1 MRLALPILQLGA
13 FLCAGMLHA
22 APPTTNS
29 GIVPTV
35 GATAIPKPSST
46 PLAFKQPDKLDGA
59 IMDGNGIL
67 WAYSRQFANH
77 LFRFN
82 GTNWSDQ
89 AAPFLRDPQAK
100 PQRLARMKDG
110 SVACLWRLDEKKMG
124 ISIHTASTAS
134 IMGIAT
140 GDVPRNDGVIDAPIA
155 DSKGRLW
162 ITGQFPNIYR
172 VDDKNGWKTLL
183 QITTEQLTNPEK
195 LPDECSRIH
204 AIEAGDGTLWAWSE
218 QQYVRRANLKGVF
231 LIKDDKAELH
241 REFQTT
247 SGQKI
252 DAQSILSVINADKQH
267 LWVSV
272 KFDGI
277 YKVDVSTLSFERL
290 ADPEGQQLRIV
301 QELHQVND
309 DLYAVV
315 WVMDHAVLWRLRD
328 HAWKQILPNMEAQHP
343 WGCEFVPVPQGVV
356 MHTTREAPWFIPNE
370 GEPVQLTW
378 KYGFPLSGCRSMT
391 CFPNGSLLAI
401 GFNGDVFCGPFQ
413 FPPKEKGSSR
423 VIEIRS
429 NKSQPWLLDSEG
441 TPWTISIDTPNIL
454 SRWSAGAWL
463 SVPMPSPVDESTRRA
478 RNILSD
484 EQGRIWVLPPQSS
497 PQAESLP
504 VQIYGIHSNKWESFP
519 SLQDAF
525 LKIKPSPRF
534 LGNGQYIFGPEYSP
548 DHRRIA
554 FRKETRTYQV
564 DKIWRSESFKNFWY
578 YDGSLWRDINV
589 YDVIGTKDEHVQLGP
604 PWFNKEG
611 MLSVTV
617 RDGNS
622 PTTWRLDAHD
632 TWKKGVFESHFPDDI
647 WSEKPNPTPSDRP
660 PTPDG
665 CVTDSPES
673 IVQDNHGIY
682 WLVWQGVLYK
692 AVTGRC
698 IQVLGPDDTLPLK
711 AHTYLHKV
719 FIDRDGNAFIRASS
733 GHMMAF
739 IVKSISKP
747 PSTHLEINK
756 PEGDSVQAR
765 FLESSKQ
772 DVEFRWQLDEQGWK
786 TTKESLLNLSG
797 LPNGKHTLKVSATD
811 AELQS
816 DAAPATATFTIHVN
830 PERQMAQLIKKLSD
844 PDYDRRKGAIES
856 LALQP
861 VLSKH
866 SLLKAR
872 QNANDDLKWWIDAAL
887 QRMGVSR

>member
-29 GIVPTV
+29 SVVPTA

-46 PLAFKQPDKLDGA
+46 PLTLKQPDKLDGA

-89 AAPFLRDPQAK
+89 AAPFLLDPQAK

-124 ISIHTASTAS
+124 VSIHTASTAS

-140 GDVPRNDGVIDAPIA
+140 GDVPRNDGVIDAPLA

-162 ITGQFPNIYR
+162 ITGQFPSIYR

-204 AIEAGDGTLWAWSE
+204 AIEAGDGTLWVWSE

-241 REFQTT
+241 SEFQTT

-277 YKVDVSTLSFERL
+277 YKVDVSTLVFERL

-315 WVMDHAVLWRLRD
+315 WVMDHAVLWRVRD

-378 KYGFPLSGCRSMT
+378 KYGFPLSGCRSMA
-391 CFPNGSLLAI
+391 CFPNGTLFAI
-401 GFNGDVFCGPFQ
+401 GHNGEVFCGPFP
-413 FPPKEKGSSR
+413 FPPQEKGGSR
-423 VIEIRS
+423 IIEIRS
-429 NKSQPWLLDSEG
+429 HERQPWVLDSEG
-441 TPWTISIDTPNIL
+441 VPWTISNDTPDIL
-454 SRWSAGAWL
+454 SRWSGGTWITIPIPPPKNMAT
-463 SVPMPSPVDESTRRA
+463 SRT

-484 EQGRIWVLPPQSS
+484 GQGRIWVLPPETS
-497 PQAESLP
+497 PQSKPLP
-504 VQIYGIHSNKWESFP
+504 VQIYDIHAKKWQSFP
-519 SLQDAF
+519 SLQEAF
-525 LKIKPSPRF
+525 LKLRPRPRF
-534 LGNGQYIFGPEYSP
+534 RANGHYRHGPEYSP
-548 DHRRIA
+548 DHRRIS
-554 FRKETRTYQV
+554 FREENRTYRV
-564 DKIWRSESFKNFWY
+564 EKGWRSEGFKNFWY
-578 YDGSLWRDINV
+578 YDGSLWRDININEI
-589 YDVIGTKDEHVQLGP
+589 IGTTDEHALLGP
-604 PWFNKEG
+604 PWFDKEG
-611 MLSVTV
+611 LLCVNV
-617 RDGNS
+617 KDGHDMRK
-622 PTTWRLDAHD
+622 TWRMDALGKW
-632 TWKKGVFESHFPDDI
+632 TSLPFESRFPTDI
-647 WSEKPNPTPSDRP
+647 WSEPTVSNRP
-660 PTPDG
+660 PIPEG
-665 CVTDSPES
+665 CVTDNPDS
-673 IVQDNHGIY
+673 IVRDNHRVC
-682 WLVWQGVLYK
+682 WLTWKGGLYK
-692 AVTGRC
+692 AVPGKCVMILR
-698 IQVLGPDDTLPLK
+698 PDEVTPLK
-711 AHTYLHKV
+711 GRPLLRDVYV
-719 FIDRDGNAFIRASS
+719 DPDGNALIYAAQ
-733 GHMMAF
+733 HTMVAF
-739 IVKSISKP
+739 LIKPKSKQP
-747 PSTHLEINK
+747 HTNLEINK

-765 FLESSKQ
+765 FLESSTG
-772 DVEFRWQLDEQGWK
+772 DVEFHWQLDDQGWQS
-786 TTKESLLNLSG
+786 TKESRLELKG
-797 LPNGKHTLKVSATD
+797 LPNGKHTLRVSATD

-816 DAAPATATFTIHVN
+816 DAAPATATFTIHVD
-830 PERQMAQLIKKLSD
+830 PKRQMAQLIKKLSD
-844 PDYDRRKGAIES
+844 PDYDRRKEAIES

-861 VLSKH
+861 VLSKP

-872 QNANDDLKWWIDAAL
+872 QTANDDLKWWIDAAL